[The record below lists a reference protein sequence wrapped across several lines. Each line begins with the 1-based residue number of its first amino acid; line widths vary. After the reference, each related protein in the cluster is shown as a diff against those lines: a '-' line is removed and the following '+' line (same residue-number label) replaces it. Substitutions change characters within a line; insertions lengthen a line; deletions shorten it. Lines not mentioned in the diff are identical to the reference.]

1 MADAQTSD
9 AADIMPHEPQWIF
22 DGSIPQ
28 LDRARFVDE
37 AVTAFK
43 TVFDPEIPCDIYE
56 LGLIYKVEVEADRQV
71 KVEMTLTAPGC
82 PVAGEIARSVE
93 AAISSVNG
101 TLSAK
106 VDIVFEPPWS
116 QSRMSDEARVAL
128 DMF

>member
-28 LDRARFVDE
+28 SDRARFVDE

-56 LGLIYKVEVEADRQV
+56 LGLIYKVEVEAERLGQGRND
-71 KVEMTLTAPGC
+71 ADC
-82 PVAGEIARSVE
+82 AGLSGRGRIARSVE

-101 TLSAK
+101 TLGAK
-106 VDIVFEPPWS
+106 VDIVFDPPWN